1 VWRFIK
7 EAEELNESGVDGVI
21 EMGLEESIEDALAR
35 AVNGVVG
42 VLGLEKPADGQMRAA
57 LRNAIGYQTH
67 VRKEIG
73 ASSRGKEKEG
83 SKEKTAAPRYYGI
96 PPEIDLEAVMGQ
108 ALGAENAHGRAKKM

>member
-21 EMGLEESIEDALAR
+21 EMGLEESIEDALASI
-35 AVNGVVG
+35 VG
-42 VLGLEKPADGQMRAA
+42 VLRLEKPADGQMRAA

-96 PPEIDLEAVMGQ
+96 LPEIDLEAVMGQ
-108 ALGAENAHGRAKKM
+108 VLGAENAHGRAKKM